1 MILELG
7 LWDLEFGI
15 WNFLFGHS
23 VLGCFFSLNCDKHIY
38 MKLFFF
44 SLVVMLTASFVTQKK
59 TRVIFFG
66 DSITQAGVNAGGY
79 IMRIDSLCKAEG
91 KAGNYEFIGAGISGN
106 KVYDLYLRME
116 NDVLAKNPD
125 VVLIYIGVNDVWHK
139 ASSGTGTDADKFDK
153 FYQAIIDKLKTMNIK
168 VILCT
173 PAAIG
178 EKTDFSNPQDGDM
191 NEYSNII
198 RRIALKNNLTLVDLR
213 KAFLDY
219 NLKNN
224 SSNKDRGILTTDRVH
239 LNPAGNQLVADEM
252 WGVIKKL

>member
-1 MILELG
+1 MI
-7 LWDLEFGI
+7 I
-15 WNFLFGHS
+15 
-23 VLGCFFSLNCDKHIY
+23 
-38 MKLFFF
+38 M
-44 SLVVMLTASFVTQKK
+44 MTAFISQKK

-79 IMRIDSLCKAEG
+79 IKRIDSMCTIEG
-91 KAGNYEFIGAGISGN
+91 MADSYEFIGAGIGGN

-116 NDVLAKNPD
+116 NDVLAKEPD
-125 VVLIYIGVNDVWHK
+125 MVIIYIGVNDVWHK
-139 ASSGTGTDADKFDK
+139 TSSGTGTDADKFER
-153 FYQAIIDKLKTMNIK
+153 FYQAIIDKLKAKNIK
-168 VILCT
+168 IILCT

-198 RRIALKNNLTLVDLR
+198 RRIAKKNELALVDLR

-224 SSNKDRGILTTDRVH
+224 PDNKDRGILTTDRVH
-239 LNPAGNQLVADEM
+239 LNAKGNLLVAEEM
-252 WGVIKKL
+252 WKVIKQAK